1 MDHTYR
7 HLSSGLDI
15 DNAEDIFC
23 DSSLIIILM
32 MMCPKQSWL
41 LSKAQVTHLYYVC
54 VGTLFLLVVDKQD
67 DTPAI
72 LSVSDNKPLTKP
84 LV

>member
-1 MDHTYR
+1 MDQTYR

-15 DNAEDIFC
+15 DNVEDIFC
-23 DSSLIIILM
+23 DSSLIIIL

-41 LSKAQVTHLYYVC
+41 LSKAQVTHLYYVF
-54 VGTLFLLVVDKQD
+54 TLFLLVVDKQD

-72 LSVSDNKPLTKP
+72 LSVSDIKPLTKP